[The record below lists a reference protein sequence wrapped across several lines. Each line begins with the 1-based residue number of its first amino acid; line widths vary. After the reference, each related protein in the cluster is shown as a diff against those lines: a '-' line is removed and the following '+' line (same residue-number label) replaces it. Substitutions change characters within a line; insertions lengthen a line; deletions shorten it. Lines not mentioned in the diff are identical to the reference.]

1 MTTPACGAHREIFL
15 KPGEYAVG
23 DASCRIRTVLGSC
36 ISIALWCGAARIGA
50 MSHCLLPT
58 RGRAGVERLRG
69 LELLEL
75 DASYA
80 DEALR
85 LMLHALERRHVQAAQ
100 CSAKIFGGGSMFP
113 AHQGAGVPVG
123 RRNGE
128 AARGLLQACG
138 IQVASESLFGDGHR
152 QVVFDVASGDVW
164 ARQLAPADAAAGLAT

>member
-1 MTTPACGAHREIFL
+1 MTAACGMQQEIFL
-15 KPGEYAVG
+15 NPGEYAVG

-36 ISIALWCGAARIGA
+36 VSIALWCASARVGA

-58 RGRAGVERLRG
+58 RGRAGVDQVRG

-75 DASYA
+75 DACYA

-85 LMLHALERRHVQAAQ
+85 LMLHELARRQVQPAQ
-100 CSAKIFGGGSMFP
+100 CRAKIFGGGNMFP
-113 AHQGAGVPVG
+113 TQKGAGMPVG

-128 AARGLLQACG
+128 AARDLLQAHG
-138 IQVASESLFGDGHR
+138 IEVASESLFGDGHR

-164 ARQLAPADAAAGLAT
+164 ARQLAPADAAAGLSP